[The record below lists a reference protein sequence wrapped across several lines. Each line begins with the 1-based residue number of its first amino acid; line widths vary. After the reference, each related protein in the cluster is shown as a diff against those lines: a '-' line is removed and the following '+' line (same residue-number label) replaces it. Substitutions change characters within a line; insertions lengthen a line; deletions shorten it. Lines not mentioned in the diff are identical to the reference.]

1 MGMREGGYGIGS
13 STSQADQFTKLLE
26 QQQQL
31 IDAIKGEGEFGGLGG
46 GKFNPARY
54 GVKAIKDIEKT
65 EKQYGKDVIES
76 GLLFDRYLTD
86 IAEGRLTPE
95 QASSAYESAA
105 RGAGAFDQDTFKQAS
120 KLSRQAAGVPSA
132 EKYTRYTPFFQQTA
146 QQMLGRTLSDPE
158 IQNYVGAFQGMGI
171 SNPADV
177 AATFGKYLTTSD
189 EYKNRQYRFKPAE
202 MPTLKAD
209 SSAFAQMLNTT
220 FG

>member
-1 MGMREGGYGIGS
+1 MGMREGGYGTGS

-54 GVKAIKDIEKT
+54 GIKAIKEIEKS
-65 EKQYGKDVIES
+65 GKDFGKEAIDS
-76 GLLFDRYLTD
+76 GALFDRYLTD
-86 IAEGRLTPE
+86 IAEGRLTPD
-95 QASSAYESAA
+95 QASAAYESAA
-105 RGAGAFDQDTFKQAS
+105 RGSGRFGEETIKQAS
-120 KLSRQAAGVPSA
+120 KLSRQAAGVPSP

-189 EYKNRQYRFKPAE
+189 EYKSRQYRFKPE
-202 MPTLKAD
+202 TPKLNQD
-209 SSAFAQMLNTT
+209 SGAFAQMLNTT

>member
-1 MGMREGGYGIGS
+1 MADNIYGAGN
-13 STSQADQFTKLLE
+13 QRPVNQEDQFTKLLE

-31 IDAIKGEGEFGGLGG
+31 IDAIKGTDEYGGLGG
-46 GKFNPARY
+46 GAFNPARY

-65 EKQYGKDVIES
+65 GKEYKTEQ
-76 GLLFDRYLTD
+76 LPALFDRYLTD
-86 IAEGRLTPE
+86 IAEGRLTPS
-95 QASSAYESAA
+95 QASTAYEAAA
-105 RGAGAFDQDTFKQAS
+105 RGAGQLEGTIEKAS
-120 KLSRQAAGVPSA
+120 KLARSQAGVPSA

-189 EYKNRQYRFKPAE
+189 EYKSRQYRFKPD
-202 MPTLKAD
+202 MPKLNQD
-209 SSAFAQMLNTT
+209 SAAFAQMLNTT